1 MKNRFRHVFCLFFLC
16 FLFHVSSLA
25 ETTVDV
31 IDFIPNFTNAVKRTK
46 EEWLSSADNRAAL
59 TVCLDLD
66 IAQNDNKM
74 IAEMYNV
81 LRKRSK
87 INVHF
92 RHKPNPNTRGNYHVH
107 TSEAACLSR
116 IFRS

>member
-1 MKNRFRHVFCLFFLC
+1 MDRRTHIPA
-16 FLFHVSSLA
+16 SELA
-25 ETTVDV
+25 GVYNAIEFYIKYRYQEIDV
-31 IDFIPNFTNAVKRTK
+31 EDLKVIRRLLKKI
-46 EEWLSSADNRAAL
+46 EEDYYCA
-59 TVCLDLD
+59 
-66 IAQNDNKM
+66 
-74 IAEMYNV
+74 Y
-81 LRKRSK
+81 RKRSK

>member
-1 MKNRFRHVFCLFFLC
+1 MKKGP
-16 FLFHVSSLA
+16 SK
-25 ETTVDV
+25 
-31 IDFIPNFTNAVKRTK
+31 PKRR
-46 EEWLSSADNRAAL
+46 EMIWVMCL
-59 TVCLDLD
+59 TVILIL
-66 IAQNDNKM
+66 
-74 IAEMYNV
+74 V
-81 LRKRSK
+81 GKRSK